1 MSDRRHTEVL
11 RSEFERVSTTFAE
24 RTRGRFDELQVV
36 EFARLAGGET
46 VVEVG
51 AGTGNFLQLFGGVAA
66 RLIAVDL
73 TPGMLFEA
81 RRRHPEM
88 EQVVADG
95 ARLPF
100 GSRAVELVATAQVLH
115 HIWEPLPILKEM
127 RRVMRED
134 GRVLIVDQV
143 STERY
148 EEAVMMNKLE
158 MVRDPSHAASRP
170 PSALRTLLRV
180 AGLHIVS
187 ERIAEVRER
196 FSNWMWPGEFP
207 EDRIERVKRFIDEH
221 GSKTGMDFHRDGD
234 DYEFERR
241 RIMLLAERATP

>member
-1 MSDRRHTEVL
+1 MST
-11 RSEFERVSTTFAE
+11 SFAE
-24 RTRGRFDELQVV
+24 RTRGRFDHLKVV
-36 EFARLAGGET
+36 DFARLQGGET

-51 AGTGNFLQLFGGVAA
+51 AGTGNFLQLFGDVAA

-73 TPGMLFEA
+73 TPAMLFEA
-81 RRRHPEM
+81 RRRFPGMGH
-88 EQVVADG
+88 VVADG

-100 GSRAVELVATAQVLH
+100 GSRAVELVASAQALH

-148 EEAVMMNKLE
+148 EEAVAMNKLE
-158 MVRDPSHAASRP
+158 TVRDPSHASARP

-180 AGLHIVS
+180 AGLHIIS
-187 ERIAEVRER
+187 EHIAEGRER

-207 EDRIERVKRFIDEH
+207 DERIERVKRFIDTH
-221 GSKTGMDFHRDGD
+221 GPATGMDFCRDGD
-234 DYEFERR
+234 DYVFTRR
-241 RIMLLAERATP
+241 RIMLLAERATT